1 VTLYL
6 PVEDGCAGAEREQV
20 TLTEKSL
27 AECFGEVF
35 SASSVDE
42 LAERCVAGLGPLV
55 PSSAVSFDLVDAEG
69 QHGETVAALGV
80 SDYFLARYEQVG
92 RHQDP
97 VLQEALSSRRV
108 ADNAALTAGGQWST
122 LPVYKEV
129 FHLHRL
135 TNVAYAPILVGGE
148 VVATLDVGR
157 PVGRFTTAELA
168 LVESLASAAGMTYA
182 SLADHKRLARER
194 SKLLEA
200 LDSCDQAVVIT
211 DAADG
216 DRHLNAAACALLG
229 RLPPEGPGLDD
240 LLRRD
245 RADGG
250 SLVTETSVPLA
261 ADREITLRCRSTPVS
276 DDGNV
281 VVTVMELSEGDDR
294 LASVVEASLTARE
307 RQVAKLAIKGLRDAE
322 IAERL
327 ALSPHTVKHHLK
339 AIYRKLGVR
348 SRVGLARIA
357 APGPSPG

>member
-1 VTLYL
+1 
-6 PVEDGCAGAEREQV
+6 V

-35 SASSVDE
+35 RASSLDE
-42 LAERCVAGLGPLV
+42 LAERCVAGVRPLV
-55 PSSAVSFDLVDAEG
+55 PSSAVSFDLVDADG

-97 VLQEALSSRRV
+97 VLQEALASRRV
-108 ADNAALTAGGQWST
+108 ADNAALIAGGEWSA

-135 TNVAYAPILVGGE
+135 TNVAYAPILSGDE

-157 PVGRFTTAELA
+157 PGGRFTAAELA
-168 LVESLASAAGMTYA
+168 LVDSLAAAAGMTYA
-182 SLADHKRLARER
+182 SLADRERLARER
-194 SKLLEA
+194 SKLIAA

-211 DAADG
+211 DASDG
-216 DRHLNAAACALLG
+216 DRHLNAAACALLR
-229 RLPPEGPGLDD
+229 RLPPDGPCLDD

-245 RADGG
+245 RVDGG
-250 SLVTETSVPLA
+250 SLLTETSIRV
-261 ADREITLRCRSTPVS
+261 DDDGEVTLRCRSTPVG
-276 DDGNV
+276 DAGHV
-281 VVTVMELSEGDDR
+281 VVTVMEELEDDNR

-307 RQVAKLAIKGLRDAE
+307 RQVARLAIKGLHDAE
-322 IAERL
+322 IADRL

-339 AIYRKLGVR
+339 AVYRKLGVR

-357 APGPSPG
+357 ARGRRTG

>member
-1 VTLYL
+1 V
-6 PVEDGCAGAEREQV
+6 RS
-20 TLTEKSL
+20 TEKSL

-35 SASSVDE
+35 RASSVDE
-42 LAERCVAGLGPLV
+42 LAERCIAGLGPLV
-55 PSSAVSFDLVDAEG
+55 PSSAVSFDLVDADG

-108 ADNAALTAGGQWST
+108 ADNAALTAGGEWST

-135 TNVAYAPILVGGE
+135 TNVAYAPILAGDD

-157 PVGRFTTAELA
+157 PVGTFTAAELA
-168 LVESLASAAGMTYA
+168 LVESLAAAAGMTYA
-182 SLADHKRLARER
+182 SLADRKRLARER
-194 SKLLEA
+194 SNLVAA
-200 LDSCDQAVVIT
+200 LDACDQAVVIT

-216 DRHLNAAACALLG
+216 DRHLNGAACALLR
-229 RLPPEGPGLDD
+229 RLPPDGPGLDD

-245 RADGG
+245 RIHGG
-250 SLVTETSVPLA
+250 SLVTETSIGVA
-261 ADREITLRCRSTPVS
+261 DDREIKLRCRSTPVS
-276 DDGNV
+276 DDGHV
-281 VVTVMELSEGDDR
+281 VVTVMEELEDDDR

-307 RQVAKLAIKGLRDAE
+307 REVARLAIKGLHDAE
-322 IAERL
+322 IAELL

-339 AIYRKLGVR
+339 AVYRKLGVR

-357 APGPSPG
+357 ARGRSTG